1 MTSSVGK
8 IAFGISIASLCCQP
22 VAAQDALAEKLASR
36 QTWTMSA
43 PRGQTPPECVETWT
57 FNADGQM
64 TVTSGAEI
72 VLQQWR
78 VGDDKGQASLYT
90 RRLSSTGGLDC
101 VGAPNEAADQ
111 PENDEGGPLWV
122 LAFNSGDAVLLC
134 NPKYVLVEK
143 TKEQMP
149 MMDDEN
155 CWGELK
161 PAP

>member
-1 MTSSVGK
+1 MVISAAK
-8 IAFGISIASLCCQP
+8 IALGIAIASLCGQS
-22 VAAQDALAEKLASR
+22 VAAQNALSAKLVAM
-36 QTWTMSA
+36 QMWTMSA

-64 TVTSGAEI
+64 TINSGAEI
-72 VLQQWR
+72 VVKQWR
-78 VGDDKGQASLYT
+78 LGDDQGQASLYT
-90 RRLSSTGGLDC
+90 RRLSSMGGLDC
-101 VGAPNEAADQ
+101 VGAPNDASDQ
-111 PENDEGGPLWV
+111 PEPHEGEPLWV

-143 TKEQMP
+143 TKERMP
-149 MMDDEN
+149 LMDDEN

>member
-1 MTSSVGK
+1 MNVLVRQFGV
-8 IAFGISIASLCCQP
+8 GISLAALCCQP
-22 VAAQDALAEKLASR
+22 LVAQDMIAEKLAAR

-43 PRGQTPPECVETWT
+43 PRGQIPPACVETWT

-64 TVTSGAEI
+64 TVKSGAEI
-72 VLQQWR
+72 VTKQWR
-78 VGDDKGQASLYT
+78 VGDDQGQVSLYT

-101 VGAPNEAADQ
+101 LGAPNEPADQ
-111 PENDEGGPLWV
+111 TEPDEGGPLWL
-122 LAFNSGDAVLLC
+122 LAFNSGDSVLLC
-134 NPKYVLVEK
+134 NPKYVLLEK

-149 MMDDEN
+149 MLDDES

>member
-1 MTSSVGK
+1 MTSAAK
-8 IAFGISIASLCCQP
+8 IALGITIASLCGQAF
-22 VAAQDALAEKLASR
+22 AAQDSLSAKLVAK

-43 PRGQTPPECVETWT
+43 PLGQTTPECVETWT

-72 VLQQWR
+72 VVKQWR
-78 VGDDKGQASLYT
+78 VGDDQGQASLYT

-101 VGAPNEAADQ
+101 LGAPNEADDRPA
-111 PENDEGGPLWV
+111 PDEGGPLWV
-122 LAFNSGDAVLLC
+122 LAFTSGDTVLLC
-134 NPKYVLVEK
+134 NPKYVLFEK